1 MGLGSEESLI
11 PKATRNLSA
20 SSGDFPLRSQEWHTF
35 FELILLALFA
45 TAMAVVLMTPLSLLF
60 LAQEKA
66 TSSHQVTALSLLA
79 LLATTARTRSVSPVP
94 LFVSPALALLLLSA
108 WLALVIVI

>member
-1 MGLGSEESLI
+1 MCVPDCSLFQTHSSLQS
-11 PKATRNLSA
+11 TRQCIRSKFVITYTQIA
-20 SSGDFPLRSQEWHTF
+20 WILRV
-35 FELILLALFA
+35 LFA
-45 TAMAVVLMTPLSLLF
+45 TVMAVVLMKPPSLLHP
-60 LAQEKA
+60 AKGKA
-66 TSSHQVTALSLLA
+66 TSFHRVTALCLPA